1 MTPPDPDSIEF
12 LINYKIRQHE
22 IRVAVISSLLGLILT
37 AGTFHAIYL
46 NHLATQ

>member
-22 IRVAVISSLLGLILT
+22 LRVALISGALGLILT
-37 AGTFHAIYL
+37 AGTFHAIHL
-46 NHLATQ
+46 NHLAR